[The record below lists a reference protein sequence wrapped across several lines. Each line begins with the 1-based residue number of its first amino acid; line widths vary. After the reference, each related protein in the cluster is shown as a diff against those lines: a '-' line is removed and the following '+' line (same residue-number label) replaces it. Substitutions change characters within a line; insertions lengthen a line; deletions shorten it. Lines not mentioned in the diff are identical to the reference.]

1 MTPQAS
7 AAGVCGLQNTSW
19 TRLRSPAA
27 RIPGHARRLSRKDRD
42 MPPVVAPDARGSSH
56 SYRIRVTDPLG
67 NVVTSAP
74 SKPIKVG

>member
-1 MTPQAS
+1 
-7 AAGVCGLQNTSW
+7 
-19 TRLRSPAA
+19 
-27 RIPGHARRLSRKDRD
+27 
-42 MPPVVAPDARGSSH
+42 VAPDARGSSH